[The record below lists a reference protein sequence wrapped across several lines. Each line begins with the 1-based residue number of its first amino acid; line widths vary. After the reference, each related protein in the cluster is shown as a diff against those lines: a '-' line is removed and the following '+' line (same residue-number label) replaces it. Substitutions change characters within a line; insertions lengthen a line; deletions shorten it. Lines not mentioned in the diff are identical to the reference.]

1 MWALKNGDLDEVKDY
16 VAKVSGDAPLR
27 GGVVVKP
34 RAHRE
39 LGRRGCLDAE
49 GPGSVWPSVPGNR
62 CVAKAAVA
70 CVTPPTPP
78 GSRRLGSLFR
88 SLQAGP
94 LPPQLRESL
103 NEAVLHLGLAGS

>member
-39 LGRRGCLDAE
+39 LGRRGRRLDAE

-70 CVTPPTPP
+70 CVTPPPP
-78 GSRRLGSLFR
+78 RVAGVWVVSFDPYRPALFHPSYGSL
-88 SLQAGP
+88 
-94 LPPQLRESL
+94 
-103 NEAVLHLGLAGS
+103 